1 VVLVKKVGFGT
12 IRGWAASDWWLPR
25 ASRISRAKPTK
36 NKGRITG
43 CSGTARAGSGL
54 WRPVAAGASGAGL
67 SVKLPNR
74 IFAVFMPESAPLLLR
89 AARGEQVER
98 PPVWMMRQAGR
109 YMKVYRDLRDR
120 HPGFRERSENPDL
133 SYEISMQPFHA
144 FEPDGVILFS
154 DILTPLPGMGID
166 FDIIES
172 KGPIIEPAIRTQA
185 QVNALRPLDP
195 AEALPFVG
203 EVLGRLRSSVGNQ
216 AAVLGFV
223 GAPWT
228 LAAYAVEGKSSKT
241 YAVIKAMAF
250 REPALLHQLLGH
262 LADSIA
268 TYVRYQIDSG
278 AQVVQLFDSW
288 AGQLSPIDYDVFAAP
303 YQKRVIDQVKATHPD
318 TPLILYISG
327 SAGVLERMARTG
339 VDIISLDWT
348 VDMADGLA
356 RLPAHLGVQGNVDP
370 GLLFGTP
377 EGIRERIFD
386 TVLKASGRR
395 HILNLGHGIL
405 PGTPE
410 DNARVF
416 FETGKAVRELM
427 GAAV

>member
-1 VVLVKKVGFGT
+1 M
-12 IRGWAASDWWLPR
+12 
-25 ASRISRAKPTK
+25 
-36 NKGRITG
+36 
-43 CSGTARAGSGL
+43 SGT
-54 WRPVAAGASGAGL
+54 
-67 SVKLPNR
+67 
-74 IFAVFMPESAPLLLR
+74 APLLLR

-133 SYEISMQPFHA
+133 SYEISMQPFRA
-144 FEPDGVILFS
+144 FKPDGVILFS

-172 KGPIIEPAIRTQA
+172 KGPIIEPAIRSQA
-185 QVNALRPLDP
+185 QVDALRPLDP
-195 AEALPFVG
+195 AAALPFVG
-203 EVLGRLRSSVGNQ
+203 EVLGRLRDDVGNE

-228 LAAYAVEGKSSKT
+228 LAAYAVEGKSSKN

-250 REPALLHQLLGH
+250 QEPAMLHQLLGH

-327 SAGVLERMARTG
+327 SAGVLERMAQTG
-339 VDIISLDWT
+339 VDFISLDWT
-348 VDMADGLA
+348 VDMADGCA
-356 RLPAHLGVQGNVDP
+356 RLPQHLGVQGNVDP

-377 EGIRERIFD
+377 EAIRERILD
-386 TVLKASGRR
+386 TVRKARGRR

-416 FETGKAVRELM
+416 FETGKAVNSLL

>member
-1 VVLVKKVGFGT
+1 M
-12 IRGWAASDWWLPR
+12 A
-25 ASRISRAKPTK
+25 
-36 NKGRITG
+36 
-43 CSGTARAGSGL
+43 
-54 WRPVAAGASGAGL
+54 
-67 SVKLPNR
+67 
-74 IFAVFMPESAPLLLR
+74 ESAPLLLR
-89 AARGEQVER
+89 AACGEPVER

-133 SYEISMQPFHA
+133 SYEISMQPFEA
-144 FEPDGVILFS
+144 FRPDGVILFS

-172 KGPIIEPAIRTQA
+172 KGPIIDPPIRSRA
-185 QVNALRPLDP
+185 QVEALRPLDP
-195 AEALPFVG
+195 AAALPFVG
-203 EVLGRLRSSVGNQ
+203 EVLGRLRQAVGHE

-250 REPALLHQLLGH
+250 REPELLHALLAH

-268 TYVRYQIDSG
+268 AYVRYQIDSG

-288 AGQLSPIDYDVFAAP
+288 AGQLSPIDYDTFAAP

-327 SAGVLERMARTG
+327 SAGVLERMGRTG

-356 RLPAHLGVQGNVDP
+356 RLPSHLGVQGNVDP

-377 EGIRERIFD
+377 EGIRARILD
-386 TVLKASGRR
+386 TVRKASGRR

-410 DNARVF
+410 ENARVF
-416 FETGKAVRELM
+416 FETGKNVMELM